1 MLVSPTVATSTPF
14 INYFFDLK
22 IADPITIVNEQPEG
36 LVFDMPNE
44 LVDQENTEK
53 AFLNNITQAAD
64 NVLRQ
69 RRFIIDSQ
77 DTELH
82 SLAFKLDLH
91 SLINSDFFLS
101 MNSNKSNDTT
111 DFKTNLFTLN
121 SFDETTQKFIF
132 LFGLHLTFKSNFKYQ
147 FEIFTSK
154 HMVKTE
160 PIALDNENRLN
171 LTFTFNSIELRV
183 NNFESSLV
191 RLSDQIFNLFYKS
204 LLKGYNSFQ
213 LNMTTFEFPIVT
225 NLSSSPHLATE
236 DTNFLFSSCMSEF
249 TMGARR
255 SISVSNDTSATP
267 TSYSYTTFSLINQTR
282 SILLYQSDLMDTMR
296 FEQTCG
302 GNPNWWRTNSKAK
315 FIQPAQK
322 QTLPPP
328 PMSNCFLVTKID
340 LATNQEIIDY
350 YDCNCSSTANAN
362 RHECSYNFWSKDS
375 SVVNKPLDNP
385 AVVVPSCANSAHYAC
400 FNNGTCVD
408 NAGRY
413 SCVCVGPYSGK
424 R

>member
-1 MLVSPTVATSTPF
+1 MPGEYNNSSSTTELDEEEA
-14 INYFFDLK
+14 FF
-22 IADPITIVNEQPEG
+22 
-36 LVFDMPNE
+36 
-44 LVDQENTEK
+44 
-53 AFLNNITQAAD
+53 NNITQTAD
-64 NVLRQ
+64 NILRQ

-82 SLAFKLDLH
+82 SLAFKLNLN
-91 SLINSDFFLS
+91 SLINSDYFLS
-101 MNSNKSNDTT
+101 MNSNKSLNETV

-160 PIALDNENRLN
+160 PIALDNENSLN

-183 NNFESSLV
+183 NSFESSLV
-191 RLSDQIFNLFYKS
+191 RLSDQFFNLFYKS
-204 LLKGYNSFQ
+204 LIKGYNSFQ
-213 LNMTTFEFPIVT
+213 LNMTTFEFPT
-225 NLSSSPHLATE
+225 TTAANKSSQGGGGEHNEYTS
-236 DTNFLFSSCMSEF
+236 FLFSSCMTEF
-249 TMGARR
+249 TLGARK
-255 SISVSNDTSATP
+255 SLTLSNETIPTP

-282 SILLYQSDLMDTMR
+282 SILLYQSDWLDTMR

-302 GNPNWWRTNSKAK
+302 VGNPFWWRASSKAK
-315 FIQPAQK
+315 FIQPNQQQK
-322 QTLPPP
+322 QQQQRKQSLPPAP
-328 PMSNCFLVTKID
+328 PNCFLVTRID

-350 YDCNCSSTANAN
+350 YDCNCSSASSAN
-362 RHECSYNFWSKDS
+362 RHECSYNFWSKEEQTLLS
-375 SVVNKPLDNP
+375 NKRPLKNP
-385 AVVVPSCANSAHYAC
+385 TSGVSALPSCVNSAHYAC

-408 NAGRY
+408 NAGTRDRY
-413 SCVCVGPYSGK
+413 SCLCTGPYTGK